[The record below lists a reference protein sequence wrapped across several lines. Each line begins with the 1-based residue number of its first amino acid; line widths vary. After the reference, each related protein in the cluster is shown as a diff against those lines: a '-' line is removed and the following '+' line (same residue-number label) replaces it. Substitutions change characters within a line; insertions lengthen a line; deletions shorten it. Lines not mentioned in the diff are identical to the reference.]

1 MELIILSLTVLL
13 PEKTT
18 KTHDD
23 RSSFWAFSYQWKDVM
38 LSSVFK
44 HFVNQLPQQEM
55 GLAQQIEHLPAES
68 NHCLTNIGLSKVGGV
83 CCPAKWR
90 QHVK

>member
-1 MELIILSLTVLL
+1 
-13 PEKTT
+13 
-18 KTHDD
+18 
-23 RSSFWAFSYQWKDVM
+23 M

-83 CCPAKWR
+83 CCPAK
-90 QHVK
+90 